1 MAKKKLIRFA
11 EIANFA
17 NVIQPNDRYPVEEHP
32 LKGNWNQLFFEN
44 QNPIVLE
51 IGCGKGEYT
60 VALASKFH
68 EINFIGIDIKGE
80 RIWKG
85 AKQALNEGM
94 TNAAFLRIQAER
106 LNYFFAPEEVSGIWI
121 TFPDP
126 QPRLS
131 REKKRL
137 TSPKFLN
144 RYQKILKPN
153 SPIHLKT
160 DSKEFFEYTLQ
171 TIALYNH
178 KLLYKTDNL
187 YKTANIDEPLI
198 KETQTHYEGIFRAE
212 GIPIKYLRFSLNS
225 STNDRR

>member
-11 EIANFA
+11 EIDTFA
-17 NVIQPNDRYPVEEHP
+17 NVIQPNDRYPVKEHP
-32 LKGNWNQLFFEN
+32 YKGKWNQLFFEN

-60 VALASKFH
+60 LALGQKFP
-68 EINFIGIDIKGE
+68 EVNFIGIDIKGE

-85 AKQALNEGM
+85 AKKALNDGLA
-94 TNAAFLRIQAER
+94 NVAFLRIQAER
-106 LNYFFAPEEVSGIWI
+106 INYFFAPEEVSGIWI

-137 TSPKFLN
+137 TSPKFLG
-144 RYQKILKPN
+144 RYQNILKPN

-160 DSKEFFEYTLQ
+160 DSQEFFEYTLQ
-171 TIALYNH
+171 TIALH
-178 KLLYKTDNL
+178 KHNLLFKTENL
-187 YKTANIDEPLI
+187 YESVNLDESLI
-198 KETQTHYEGIFRAE
+198 KETQTHYESLFRAE
-212 GIPIKYLRFSLNS
+212 GIPIKYLRFSLNR
-225 STNDRR
+225 STNG

>member
-1 MAKKKLIRFA
+1 MAKKKLLRFA

-17 NVIQPNDRYPVEEHP
+17 NVIQPNDRYPLEEHP
-32 LKGNWNQLFFEN
+32 LKGNWNQLFFHN

-60 VALASKFH
+60 LALASKFH
-68 EINFIGIDIKGE
+68 EVNFVGIDIKGE

-85 AKQALNEGM
+85 AKQALNEGL
-94 TNAAFLRIQAER
+94 TNTAFLRIQAER
-106 LNYFFAPEEVSGIWI
+106 INYFFAPEEVSEIWI

-137 TSPKFLN
+137 TSPKFLS

-160 DSKEFFEYTLQ
+160 DSQEFFEYTLQ
-171 TIALYNH
+171 TITLYNH

-187 YKTANIDEPLI
+187 YKTGNIDEPLI
-198 KETQTHYEGIFRAE
+198 KETQTHYENIFRAE
-212 GIPIKYLRFSLNS
+212 GIPIKYLRFSLNRQ
-225 STNDRR
+225 TNG

>member
-1 MAKKKLIRFA
+1 VAKKKLIRFD
-11 EIANFA
+11 EIATFA

-60 VALASKFH
+60 VALASKFP
-68 EINFIGIDIKGE
+68 EVNFVGIDIKGE

-85 AKQALNEGM
+85 AKQALNEGLP
-94 TNAAFLRIQAER
+94 NAAFLRIQAER
-106 LNYFFAPEEVSGIWI
+106 INFFFAPEEVSGIWI

-137 TSPKFLN
+137 TSPKFLS

-160 DSKEFFEYTLQ
+160 DSQEFFEYTLQ
-171 TIALYNH
+171 TITLNNH
-178 KLLYKTDNL
+178 ILLFQTDNL
-187 YKTANIDEPLI
+187 YKTDNIDETLI
-198 KETQTHYEGIFRAE
+198 KETQTHYESIYRAK
-212 GIPIKYLRFSLNS
+212 GIPIKYLRFNLYR
-225 STNDRR
+225 STNG